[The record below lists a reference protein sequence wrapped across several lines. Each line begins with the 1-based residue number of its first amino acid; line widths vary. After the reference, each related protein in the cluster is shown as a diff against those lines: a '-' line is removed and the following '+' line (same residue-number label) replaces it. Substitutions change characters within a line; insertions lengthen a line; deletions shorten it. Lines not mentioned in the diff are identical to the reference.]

1 MNLDSF
7 IRTPVPPHAF
17 SLDSGSLLY
26 ARLNRQRDALERL
39 ELEPL
44 GEGWAQLGPVG
55 LLSVDTVRLGAAVKG
70 IVARLDKRAARAS
83 LVVPNAWMRSVVVD
97 VDLLPRQ
104 RGEAEEVLRWR
115 LKKILPCR
123 PDEVRLDYVAGAG
136 DGRVMV
142 VIALDRP
149 MNAVEQAFAASGV
162 VVGRLEP
169 AVLAL
174 APLLPDARGA
184 NLLTVVERGALAL
197 VLVADGR
204 VRLIRHKALPADTER
219 ASAFVA
225 RELSRTV
232 AHARE
237 QEGIA
242 AGLMVQLACTDDE
255 LRPAVEAWSAT
266 EAGVGLAQ
274 LTGTDTFG
282 VPTQGIDK
290 VRLWSLLATAAEGVA

>member
-1 MNLDSF
+1 MNLELLT
-7 IRTPVPPHAF
+7 RTPVPPHAF

-26 ARLNRQRDALERL
+26 ARLNRQRDAMERL
-39 ELEPL
+39 ELEPI
-44 GEGWAQLGPVG
+44 GESWSQLGPVG
-55 LLSVDTVRLGAAVKG
+55 LLSVDSQRLGAAVKAV
-70 IVARLDKRAARAS
+70 VARLDKRPARAS
-83 LVVPNAWMRSVVVD
+83 LVVPNAWLRSVVVD
-97 VDLLPRQ
+97 VDLLPRH
-104 RGEAEEVLRWR
+104 RAEAEEVLRWR

-123 PDEVRLDYVAGAG
+123 PDEVRLDYVAGG
-136 DGRVMV
+136 ESGRVMV
-142 VIALDRP
+142 VLALDRP
-149 MNAVEQAFAASGV
+149 MTAVEQAFAASGV
-162 VVGRLEP
+162 QLGRLEP

-174 APLLPDARGA
+174 TPLLPDSRGA
-184 NLLTVVERGALAL
+184 NLLTVVERGALGL

-204 VRLIRHKALPADTER
+204 VRLIRHKALPAADQR
-219 ASAFVA
+219 ASDFVV

-237 QEGIA
+237 QEGIV

-282 VPTQGIDK
+282 VPTQGVDK
-290 VRLWSLLATAAEGVA
+290 VRLWSLLATAAEGVS